1 MARLGPFHVERSG
14 FRSTWNI
21 PDLPPGESMS
31 GLDHAAA
38 RSLLI
43 EGLGELELM
52 VAERQLEQLLEL
64 CSLLEHWS
72 KRINLTGHRSA
83 SEIARRLIL
92 DAAALIW
99 RLPELASLADI
110 GSGAGFP
117 GFPIAILRPSCQ
129 ITLVESRER
138 RHHFQRE
145 AIRRLALDNVS
156 ARLGRAEA
164 LEPTLHAAAIAQAVA
179 KPADALPLLLR
190 WVESGGLLL
199 FPGAHPPPPI
209 PHDDPRI
216 HFEPAVTYQV
226 PLGGARRTLWI
237 ARKSLPKHA

>member
-1 MARLGPFHVERSG
+1 MAAVDR
-14 FRSTWNI
+14 
-21 PDLPPGESMS
+21 D
-31 GLDHAAA
+31 AA

-43 EGLGELELM
+43 EGLGELERI

-64 CSLLEHWS
+64 SSLLAHWS

-83 SEIARRLIL
+83 AEIARRLIL
-92 DAAALIW
+92 DAAALIT

-117 GFPIAILRPSCQ
+117 GFPIAVLRPSCQ
-129 ITLVESRER
+129 VTLVESRER

-145 AIRRLALDNVS
+145 VIRRLELGNVC

-199 FPGAHPPPPI
+199 FPGAYPPPPI
-209 PHDDPRI
+209 PHVDPRVQ
-216 HFEPAVTYQV
+216 FEPAVTYQV

-237 ARKSLPKHA
+237 ARKSSQKRS